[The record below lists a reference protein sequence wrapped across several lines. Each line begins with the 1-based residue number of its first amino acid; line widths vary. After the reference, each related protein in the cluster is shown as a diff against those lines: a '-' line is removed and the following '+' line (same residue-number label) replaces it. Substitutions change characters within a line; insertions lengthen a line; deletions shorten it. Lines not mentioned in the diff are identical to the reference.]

1 MSSLSEQLANATSQ
15 LTATQ
20 QSVEERV
27 SDVQRLTVQN
37 DRLEAE
43 LTAMKQSLDETER
56 KVVYDGDDT
65 MLKVTVT
72 LTSLQGATT

>member
-1 MSSLSEQLANATSQ
+1 VSSLSEQLANATSQ

-43 LTAMKQSLDETER
+43 LTAMKQSLAETER
-56 KVVYDGDDT
+56 KVVYDGDD
-65 MLKVTVT
+65 
-72 LTSLQGATT
+72 

>member
-72 LTSLQGATT
+72 LTRTIHSD

>member
-20 QSVEERV
+20 QRVEERV

-43 LTAMKQSLDETER
+43 LTAMKQSLAETER
-56 KVVYDGDDT
+56 KVVYDGDAQ
-65 MLKVTVT
+65 MLKVKVT
-72 LTSLQGATT
+72 LTRTIHSD

>member
-20 QSVEERV
+20 QRVEERV

-72 LTSLQGATT
+72 LTRTIHSD